1 MIPYPLRI
9 PYPDFNSQI
18 VEDIVELEKLKARR
32 LDGSTHPAIF
42 FAIKEVFHLLESL
55 GSARIEGNR
64 TTIDE
69 LVEASITQQMSSTE
83 SLREIANIEDA
94 MSFLESEFE
103 KDPQRPIDKPL
114 LGELHRLVVKNL
126 RSPLDGGEGD
136 ESPGSYRILQVTI
149 RGSKHHPP
157 PSTQIDRLMDE
168 LVGFINERQGVRTD
182 LLRIAIAHH
191 RFVYIHPFRNGNG
204 RTVRLL
210 TYAMLLRAGF
220 RVGNDRILNP
230 TAVFCRDRDAY
241 MNSLSVADAGDDGS
255 LLTWCGFM
263 LSGLRTEISKIDTL
277 LDADHLLSLIL
288 VPTIKLARQRNL
300 IDDTEVDVLKQIA
313 KDQIVDVST
322 FRTFYPNT
330 SPSSLSQIISR
341 YKKRMLISPYPHDK
355 SRKYVIDVLHGP
367 LLRLL
372 MESLDEAGFLPGNR
386 DHIV

>member
-1 MIPYPLRI
+1 MIPYSLRI

-18 VEDIVELEKLKARR
+18 VEDIVELEKLKSRR
-32 LDGSTHPAIF
+32 LDGSTHPALF

-94 MSFLESEFE
+94 MSFLENEFE
-103 KDPQRPIDKPL
+103 KDPQRPIDKLL

-149 RGSKHHPP
+149 RGSQHHPP

-168 LVGFINERQGVRTD
+168 LVEFINERQGVRTD

-241 MNSLSVADAGDDGS
+241 MNSLSVADTGDDAS

-277 LDADHLLSLIL
+277 LDAEHLFSLIL
-288 VPTIKLARQRNL
+288 VPTIKLAQQRNL
-300 IDDTEVDVLKQIA
+300 IDNTEADVLKQIA
-313 KDQIVDVST
+313 KEQIVDVSA

-330 SPSSLSQIISR
+330 SPSSLSQTISR
-341 YKKRMLISPYPHDK
+341 YKKRMLISPYPHEK

-386 DHIV
+386 DHLI